1 MHWRRSNYM
10 LYSGRPDEAA
20 SAADCGH
27 RRGIWTC
34 TFPRRAS
41 SWSQT
46 PASSTARPPA
56 GCAILTRRPWGRAG
70 SCPRCASQL
79 STLVLE
85 PVTRMLTRDGAR
97 YWYLRGQHIRTHP
110 TLGIQQRGRSAY
122 LDVVGDRSYSDSLAA
137 CSDSLAACSD
147 SVAACLGPGGGTQ
160 PRRARNDRV
169 IVRLE

>member
-1 MHWRRSNYM
+1 
-10 LYSGRPDEAA
+10 
-20 SAADCGH
+20 
-27 RRGIWTC
+27 
-34 TFPRRAS
+34 
-41 SWSQT
+41 
-46 PASSTARPPA
+46 
-56 GCAILTRRPWGRAG
+56 
-70 SCPRCASQL
+70 
-79 STLVLE
+79 LE

-147 SVAACLGPGGGTQ
+147 SVAACSDSVAACSDSVAACLGPGGGTQ

>member
-1 MHWRRSNYM
+1 
-10 LYSGRPDEAA
+10 
-20 SAADCGH
+20 
-27 RRGIWTC
+27 
-34 TFPRRAS
+34 
-41 SWSQT
+41 
-46 PASSTARPPA
+46 
-56 GCAILTRRPWGRAG
+56 
-70 SCPRCASQL
+70 
-79 STLVLE
+79 LE

-147 SVAACLGPGGGTQ
+147 SLAACSDSVAACSDSVAACSDSVAACLGPGGGTQ

>member
-1 MHWRRSNYM
+1 
-10 LYSGRPDEAA
+10 
-20 SAADCGH
+20 
-27 RRGIWTC
+27 
-34 TFPRRAS
+34 
-41 SWSQT
+41 
-46 PASSTARPPA
+46 
-56 GCAILTRRPWGRAG
+56 
-70 SCPRCASQL
+70 
-79 STLVLE
+79 LE

-122 LDVVGDRSYSDSLAA
+122 RDVVGDRSYSDSLAA
-137 CSDSLAACSD
+137 CSDSLAACSDSVAACSDSVAACSD